1 VTTKNDV
8 TGDSLVS
15 KPLSKDGEENWDR
28 IFGKKMR
35 EQKLTVEDMDQL
47 SMPKHNDYGRSSES

>member
-1 VTTKNDV
+1 VATKNDV

-28 IFGKKMR
+28 IFGKKIR

-47 SMPKHNDYGRSSES
+47 SMPKHNNNGRSSES